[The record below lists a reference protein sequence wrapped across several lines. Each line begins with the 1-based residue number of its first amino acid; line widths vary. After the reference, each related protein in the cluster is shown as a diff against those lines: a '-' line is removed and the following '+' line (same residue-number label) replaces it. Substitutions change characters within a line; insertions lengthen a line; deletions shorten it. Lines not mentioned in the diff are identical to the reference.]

1 MAVLPSL
8 RALPL
13 NAITFMAVSPSV
25 YPGITTARML
35 SEMTENFQKIGISG
49 PLAHFFDRETFN
61 D

>member
-1 MAVLPSL
+1 
-8 RALPL
+8 
-13 NAITFMAVSPSV
+13 MAVSPSV

-49 PLAHFFDRETFN
+49 PLPHFFDREAFN